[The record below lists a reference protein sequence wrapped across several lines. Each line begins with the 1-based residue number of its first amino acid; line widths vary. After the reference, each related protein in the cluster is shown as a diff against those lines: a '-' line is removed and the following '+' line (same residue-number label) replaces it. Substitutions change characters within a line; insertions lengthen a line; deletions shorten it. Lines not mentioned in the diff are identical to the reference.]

1 MAVLRYS
8 PRNSLVVDWPFDTC
22 GLPDPIP
29 VAEDEASEPYCEPK
43 PIVIRPDT
51 YDWARF
57 LPEVMVG
64 IEDPDPD
71 IAANYVRQAAIEFAR
86 DGHVLQR
93 ELVLDFEEDEDT
105 YPVPSFPGE
114 RVAGILSVRLDDS
127 IDECTCSGLRG
138 RTVLGFSWEFDPVR
152 NEVKFFGQPCKGRVY
167 LRLWAAP
174 TEDACEYDV
183 ALYDNH
189 RAAITV
195 GARRAYVLAAH
206 FRDRMLVATLPSFA
220 EWNMVIMAALRQ
232 AHRVPTARKQAVS
245 ATWARG
251 AGGWHPDGYRRR
263 Y

>member
-22 GLPDPIP
+22 GLPDPLPPQEDDDREP
-29 VAEDEASEPYCEPK
+29 VCHPK

-64 IEDPDPD
+64 IENPDPD

-86 DGHVLQR
+86 DAHVLQR
-93 ELVLDFEEDEDT
+93 ELVLDFEHGEDT
-105 YPVPSFPGE
+105 YPIPSYPGE
-114 RVAGILSVRLDDS
+114 RIAGVLSVRVGDS
-127 IDECTCSGLRG
+127 IDECACTGLHG
-138 RTVLGFSWEFDPVR
+138 RTALGFSWEFDPAR
-152 NEVKFFGQPCKGRVY
+152 NELRFINQPNRGRVI
-167 LRLWAAP
+167 LRLWAVP

-189 RAAITV
+189 RAAITI

-206 FRDRMLVATLPSFA
+206 FRDRLLVATLPSFA
-220 EWNMVIMAALRQ
+220 EWNMAILAALRQ
-232 AHRVPTARKQAVS
+232 AHRTPSAHRQAVS
-245 ATWARG
+245 GTWVGGRG
-251 AGGWHPDGYRRR
+251 RAALNYGRR